1 MSLNTV
7 VEFLKALICTIGG
20 YIVWFLGGFDGVLI
34 ALCMFVLVD
43 YLTGVIAAIIEKKLN
58 SKIGAKGIAKKI
70 LIFFLVGIA
79 TILDLY
85 VLGGTSPIR
94 EVVIVFYIA
103 NEGISIIENSA
114 KLGLPIPQ
122 KLIDVLEQLKSKG
135 ENNT

>member
-7 VEFLKALICTIGG
+7 IEFIKALFCAIGG

-34 ALCMFVLVD
+34 ALSVFVIVD
-43 YLTGVIAAIIEKKLN
+43 YLTGIVAAIIEKKLS
-58 SKIGAKGIAKKI
+58 SKIGAKGIAKKV